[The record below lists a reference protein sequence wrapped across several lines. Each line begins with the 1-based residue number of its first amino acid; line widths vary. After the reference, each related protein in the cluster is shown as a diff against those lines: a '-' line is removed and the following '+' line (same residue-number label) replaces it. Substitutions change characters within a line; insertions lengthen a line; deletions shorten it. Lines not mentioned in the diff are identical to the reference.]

1 MGARHT
7 PRPDAPCI
15 ITPLGPDRY
24 KIQCTI
30 TCETHDKLRRA
41 QDLLRHVVPTGDPG
55 VVFGRAL
62 DTLLRA
68 LERTKS
74 GTTRGR
80 RQTSARRTRSR
91 HITRAVR
98 RAVWERDGGQCAFVG
113 AQGRCTERGLLEFH
127 HVQPFAAG
135 GESVESNL
143 ELRCRAH
150 NQYEADRVFGGASL
164 AREQPATSWGD
175 GAPG

>member
-1 MGARHT
+1 
-7 PRPDAPCI
+7 
-15 ITPLGPDRY
+15 
-24 KIQCTI
+24 
-30 TCETHDKLRRA
+30 
-41 QDLLRHVVPTGDPG
+41 
-55 VVFGRAL
+55 
-62 DTLLRA
+62 
-68 LERTKS
+68 
-74 GTTRGR
+74 
-80 RQTSARRTRSR
+80 
-91 HITRAVR
+91 
-98 RAVWERDGGQCAFVG
+98 VWERDGGQCAFVG

-175 GAPG
+175 VAPG